1 MKRLVA
7 VLLGVAFLFAAPAP
21 QAAPQCQTI
30 NAMDDSVLLPPGPD
44 CPSPVGFC
52 ASSDRVQGNHGFRG
66 SFFFSALAFDPIPS
80 DPLGR
85 LAVSGVS
92 TFTLEDGS
100 VTISDVSAF
109 DVQAGTFSGVGRI
122 TSGTGRFAGAFG
134 DVFTAG
140 RVQPSGSAFTT
151 ETTMEIC
158 YAP

>member
-1 MKRLVA
+1 MKRFVA
-7 VLLGVAFLFAAPAP
+7 VLLGVAFLLAASAP

-30 NAMDDSVLLPPGPD
+30 NAMDDSVLLPGPD

-66 SFFFSALAFDPIPS
+66 TFFFSALAFDPIPS

-109 DVQAGTFSGVGRI
+109 DVQRGTFSGVGRI
-122 TSGTGRFAGAFG
+122 TSGTGRFAGATG

-140 RVQPSGSAFTT
+140 RVDASGSAFTT
-151 ETTMEIC
+151 ETRLEIC

>member
-7 VLLGVAFLFAAPAP
+7 VLLGVAFLFAASAPPA
-21 QAAPQCQTI
+21 AAQCQTI
-30 NAMDDSVLLPPGPD
+30 NATDDSVLLPAGPD

-66 SFFFSALAFDPIPS
+66 TFFFQALAFDPIPS

-85 LAVSGVS
+85 LAVSGIS
-92 TFTLEDGS
+92 TFTLPDGTI
-100 VTISDVSAF
+100 TISDVSAF
-109 DVQAGTFSGVGRI
+109 DVQAGTFAGVGRI
-122 TSGTGRFAGAFG
+122 TTGTGRFAGATG

-140 RVQPSGSAFTT
+140 RTDASGTAFTT
-151 ETTMEIC
+151 ETRLEIC